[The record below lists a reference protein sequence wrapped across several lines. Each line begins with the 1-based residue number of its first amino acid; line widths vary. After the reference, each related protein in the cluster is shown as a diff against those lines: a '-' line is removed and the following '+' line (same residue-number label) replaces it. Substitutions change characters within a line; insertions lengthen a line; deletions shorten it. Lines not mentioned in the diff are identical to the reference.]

1 MRGTTIADLLAVVL
15 SACTARDAVH
25 IQVTYAAEPAS
36 IPLQTLLVF
45 AGASKSSWSLLQPG
59 ESVSVVLQPQGEP
72 PQVTMT
78 YAVGAL
84 PREWRGPAIPAGVGY
99 RIEITVT
106 ADGSVAERHCQMPC
120 SPN

>member
-1 MRGTTIADLLAVVL
+1 MYCTRRGPYPGDL
-15 SACTARDAVH
+15 RP
-25 IQVTYAAEPAS
+25 EPAS
-36 IPLQTLLVF
+36 IPLQKLLVF

-59 ESVSVVLQPQGEP
+59 ESVSVVLPPQGEP

-78 YAVGAL
+78 YAVGAV

-106 ADGSVAERHCQMPC
+106 APSRSSLGL
-120 SPN
+120 